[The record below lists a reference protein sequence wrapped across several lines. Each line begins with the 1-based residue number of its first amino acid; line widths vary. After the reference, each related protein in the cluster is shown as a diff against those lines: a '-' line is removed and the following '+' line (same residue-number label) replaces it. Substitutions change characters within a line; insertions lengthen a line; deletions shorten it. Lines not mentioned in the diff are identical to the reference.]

1 MINPKLSTRER
12 TTSSDSAATLMNPT
26 WTGPEHRYVSPSH
39 VHTNTKMS
47 HKCDACGETF
57 TTLSRLRLHDC
68 PEEAAKSQDPL
79 SSFDAFL
86 DSISDGLEADM
97 QRNVQEREKRG
108 LEAASETLKTNLEAA
123 AQGDVDAAF
132 RLVAQYERELKEYHD
147 ADDYDTY
154 RGILWAFYEPAAEAL
169 DEIATREGWDFLADL
184 IDAYP
189 RESPAD
195 EPLASPVIENAVGR
209 HVVRTRLRDGVAAI
223 SVDALAYLGLFW
235 ESMGDVSGEE
245 SFTYGWGIGHP
256 EHSVAD
262 HLHEVVTEELFW
274 VRGVL
279 PHTFYADQHAAAD
292 LLEALLTAERIDY
305 EDRYMLASILAKVD
319 HDSTPKVPRYWDLRK
334 DLDYRFEWD
343 ETVKAQLREAVETEG
358 FHERLPENW
367 TFSDM
372 DV

>member
-1 MINPKLSTRER
+1 MP
-12 TTSSDSAATLMNPT
+12 
-26 WTGPEHRYVSPSH
+26 
-39 VHTNTKMS
+39 

-68 PEEAAKSQDPL
+68 PEAKPESQDPL

-132 RLVAQYERELKEYHD
+132 EMLAHYERELKKYH
-147 ADDYDTY
+147 AAEDYDTY

-169 DEIATREGWDFLADL
+169 DKIAMREGWNFLADL

-189 RESPAD
+189 RESSAD
-195 EPLASPVIENAVGR
+195 EPLTSPVIENAVGR
-209 HVVRTRLRDGVAAI
+209 HVVRTRLRDGVATIPVEAF
-223 SVDALAYLGLFW
+223 AYLGSFW
-235 ESMGDVSGEE
+235 ESVGDVSGEE

-262 HLHEVVTEELFW
+262 HLHDVATEELFW
-274 VRGVL
+274 VQGVL
-279 PHTFYADQHAAAD
+279 PHAFYADQHAAAD
-292 LLEALLTAERIDY
+292 LLEALLTDERIDY
-305 EDRYMLASILAKVD
+305 EDRYLLASILATVD
-319 HDSTPKVPRYWDLRK
+319 RDSAPQIPRYWDLREE
-334 DLDYRFEWD
+334 LDYQFEFD
-343 ETVKAQLREAVETEG
+343 EIVRSRLRETIETEG
-358 FHERLPENW
+358 FHVRLPENW
-367 TFSDM
+367 SFSDM

>member
-1 MINPKLSTRER
+1 MPHE
-12 TTSSDSAATLMNPT
+12 
-26 WTGPEHRYVSPSH
+26 
-39 VHTNTKMS
+39 
-47 HKCDACGETF
+47 CDACGETF

-68 PEEAAKSQDPL
+68 PAEVSESRDPL

-86 DSISDGLEADM
+86 DSISDALEADM

-108 LEAASETLKTNLEAA
+108 LEAASEALKTNLEAA
-123 AQGDVDAAF
+123 AQGDVAAAF
-132 RLVAQYERELKEYHD
+132 EMLAHYERDLRDHHD
-147 ADDYDTY
+147 SGDYDTY
-154 RGILWAFYEPAAEAL
+154 RGILWAFYEPAAAAL
-169 DEIATREGWDFLADL
+169 DAIATREGWNFLAAL

-189 RESPAD
+189 RESPD
-195 EPLASPVIENAVGR
+195 NVPLASPVIENAVGR
-209 HVVRTRLRDGVAAI
+209 HVVRTRLREGVEA
-223 SVDALAYLGLFW
+223 VPVEALAYLGSFR

-256 EHSVAD
+256 DHSVAD
-262 HLHEVVTEELFW
+262 HLHDIVTEELFW

-305 EDRYMLASILAKVD
+305 EDRYLLASILANVD
-319 HDSTPKVPRYWDLRK
+319 YDSTPKIPRYWDVHEELN
-334 DLDYRFEWD
+334 YRFQWD
-343 ETVKAQLREAVETEG
+343 ETVRARLRKTIETEG

-372 DV
+372 EI

>member
-1 MINPKLSTRER
+1 MPHE
-12 TTSSDSAATLMNPT
+12 
-26 WTGPEHRYVSPSH
+26 
-39 VHTNTKMS
+39 
-47 HKCDACGETF
+47 CDACGETF

-68 PEEAAKSQDPL
+68 PEAESESQDPL

-86 DSISDGLEADM
+86 DSISNALEADM

-132 RLVAQYERELKEYHD
+132 RLIGQYERELKEYHD
-147 ADDYDTY
+147 AEDYDTY

-169 DEIATREGWDFLADL
+169 DEIAAREGWEFLTDL
-184 IDAYP
+184 INAYP

-209 HVVRTRLRDGVAAI
+209 HVVRTRLRDGVAAVPI
-223 SVDALAYLGLFW
+223 EALTYLGSFW

-262 HLHEVVTEELFW
+262 HLHDVVTEEPFW

-292 LLEALLTAERIDY
+292 LLEALLTEERVDY
-305 EDRYMLASILAKVD
+305 EDRYMLASILADVD
-319 HDSTPKVPRYWDLRK
+319 RDSTPKIPRYWNLREE
-334 DLDYRFEWD
+334 LDYQFEFD
-343 ETVKAQLREAVETEG
+343 ERVRSRLRETIETEG
-358 FHERLPENW
+358 FHECLPENW